1 MIKALYRNCVN
12 EEILSSKY
20 PDCAHVKKGT
30 YSILQEDLFGPVLL
44 RKRPMDFVAYMKQ
57 KKEKTEEILQKI
69 TQPEKKKEMQDY
81 LEQLIIV
88 SKDL

>member
-1 MIKALYRNCVN
+1 MN
-12 EEILSSKY
+12 EVILSSQY
-20 PDCAHVKKGT
+20 PDCAHEKEGT
-30 YSILQEDLFGPVLL
+30 YTLLQEDLFGPVLL
-44 RKRPMDFVAYMKQ
+44 RKRPEDFVSYMKQ